1 MPHGLERPGDLA
13 PLRQNLSQD
22 LVRVEVVVLQ
32 TQLVRRPR
40 QLAQAGGL
48 ALLGGDG
55 GEFAILHALPE
66 QKESRVGV
74 VGVRHDAPLPRE
86 IERHRP

>member
-1 MPHGLERPGDLA
+1 MHR
-13 PLRQNLSQD
+13 
-22 LVRVEVVVLQ
+22 
-32 TQLVRRPR
+32 RRPIQEER
-40 QLAQAGGL
+40 SKLLGKLALAGGL